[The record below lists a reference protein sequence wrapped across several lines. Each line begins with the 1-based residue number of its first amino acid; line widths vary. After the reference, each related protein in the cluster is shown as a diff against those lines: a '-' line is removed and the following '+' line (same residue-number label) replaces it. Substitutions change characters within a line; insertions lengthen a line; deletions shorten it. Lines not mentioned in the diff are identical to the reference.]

1 MHRWCRFR
9 GGLVFKAHRLLTPSD
24 KQMARRGVLLLP
36 VTAGYLG
43 VAVWLAPL
51 LGVRALI
58 LANILNMLL
67 RTCVPALDARM
78 PGSLPCLPGDT
89 V

>member
-1 MHRWCRFR
+1 MSIFIYRYEHIPIFMYII
-9 GGLVFKAHRLLTPSD
+9 PSNA
-24 KQMARRGVLLLP
+24 QMARRGVLLLP

-67 RTCVPALDARM
+67 RTCVPALEARR
-78 PGSLPCLPGDT
+78 PGIFTGT
-89 V
+89 